1 VVGVPE
7 QFTTIDDYI
16 TTFPDEVQVILN
28 EIRRRM
34 HHAAPGAEETIRY
47 RMPTIQLDGQSL
59 VHFAAWKKHIA
70 LYPKPTGDEAFER
83 DLAPYATEKAT
94 LQFPLSQSI
103 PYDLI
108 ERVTALLVE
117 QRIR

>member
-1 VVGVPE
+1 MAE
-7 QFTTIDDYI
+7 QFSTIDEYI
-16 TTFPDEVQVILN
+16 ATFPDDVQAILT

-47 RMPTIQLDGQSL
+47 RMPTLQLDGQSL

-94 LQFPLSQSI
+94 LQFPLSQPI
-103 PYDLI
+103 PYELI
-108 ERVTALLVE
+108 ERVTTTLAQ
-117 QRIR
+117 QRGQ